1 MTEKHLHPVAILR
14 VLRKTLLVYLLPLV
28 QLLFARDWAALV
40 SILWQELALFGV
52 LSAISYAVYRACR
65 WEIRSGQVVHLC
77 WRLGIRLDRVLRGE
91 ELAALVIE
99 RPLWYRLLGASR
111 ITLYPAGQQKTM
123 TLTLSRQDAEWL
135 ADQLL
140 PLHEPI
146 YHKPKGGEKLALT
159 VLGANGLSTLALA
172 VLALHQDQPY
182 APGASGAALAQLSRI
197 AEFIARWLPV
207 GAAWLLVLAG
217 ALFTLSLVRSTAQA
231 AHYTVWHT
239 ETQLGSRGGLL
250 NSYEMRLR
258 RSELS
263 CADVRRSPA
272 TWLLRFC
279 PVYVTAGCCQ
289 PEMPLFVWREGSPLL
304 HELLPDHL
312 LPSDDPVDIDHRSLI
327 FFLPA
332 GIPCGLCLILSIVS
346 TRVLPGLTLSL
357 LLLTGF
363 FVTLLAAAAVGYC
376 NEDIR
381 VQGGRIVLRRQHR
394 FHLHCIC
401 VFHPEACL
409 TVFQSP
415 WAVLRQRAT
424 VTVTLP
430 GKVRY
435 KIRSVPLRE
444 IGSLEEQKEF

>member
-1 MTEKHLHPVAILR
+1 MTEKHLHPVAVLH

-28 QLLFARDWAALV
+28 RLLFARDWAALV

-52 LSAISYAVYRACR
+52 LFAASYAAYRACR
-65 WEIRSGQVVHLC
+65 WEVRSGQVVHLC
-77 WRLGIRLDRVLRGE
+77 WRLGIRLDRILRGE

-99 RPLWYRLLGASR
+99 RPLWYRVLGASR

-123 TLTLSRQDAEWL
+123 TLSLSQQDAEWL

-146 YHKPKGGEKLALT
+146 FHKPKGGEKLAFT
-159 VLGANGLSTLALA
+159 VLGANGLSTLALLF
-172 VLALHQDQPY
+172 LALHQDPLYTPQ
-182 APGASGAALAQLSRI
+182 ASHFALAHLSRI
-197 AEFIARWLPV
+197 AQFIARWLPV
-207 GAAWLLVLAG
+207 GAAWLLVLMG
-217 ALFTLSLVRSTAQA
+217 GLFTLSLLRSTAQA

-250 NSYEMRLR
+250 HGYEMRLR

-263 CADVRRSPA
+263 CADLRRSPA
-272 TWLLRFC
+272 TGLLRFC

-304 HELLPDHL
+304 HELFPDHL
-312 LPSDDPVDIDHRSLI
+312 LPPDDPVDTDHRSLI

-332 GIPCGLCLILSIVS
+332 GIPCGLCLILCIVS
-346 TRVLPGLTLSL
+346 CRVLPALTLSL
-357 LLLTGF
+357 LILTGF
-363 FVTLLAAAAVGYC
+363 FAALLAAAAVGYF
-376 NEDIR
+376 NEDIHW
-381 VQGGRIVLRRQHR
+381 QGGRIVLRRQHH
-394 FHLHCIC
+394 FHLHCVC
-401 VFHPEACL
+401 VFHPKTCL
-409 TVFQSP
+409 TISQSP
-415 WAVLRQRAT
+415 WAVLRQRAN

-444 IGSLEEQKEF
+444 LRFLEE